1 MLPHTPPTAT
11 HSAAASMPSLP
22 LASLFY
28 LSIQSYPTDSFLLTR
43 THAAPR
49 FRSRRC
55 HRPRSALP
63 LRVICHGSHPP
74 CLLSHAV
81 DVAVFLVLYASPH
94 PSFARP
100 GPSRPITPLLHPS
113 IPTRSITFPSVAS
126 SLSLHPRDLPT
137 YLFTRP
143 CTFTCLLLSTQ

>member
-1 MLPHTPPTAT
+1 
-11 HSAAASMPSLP
+11 MPSLP
-22 LASLFY
+22 LPTLFY
-28 LSIQSYPTDSFLLTR
+28 LSIQSYPTYSFSLTR

-49 FRSRRC
+49 FRC

-81 DVAVFLVLYASPH
+81 DVAASPVLYASPH

-100 GPSRPITPLLHPS
+100 GPSPPTTPLLHPS

-126 SLSLHPRDLPT
+126 SISLHPHNLPT
-137 YLFTRP
+137 CLFTLCCRP
-143 CTFTCLLLSTQ
+143 CTFNCLLLSTQ